1 MCSKQWVWTNERTAD
16 WRRTRNADSAKE
28 AGMRARMSATPA
40 MKAEPSVE
48 YSIARDR
55 IIWYGPDHTI
65 CRYGAASWMRFVS
78 VDTY

>member
-1 MCSKQWVWTNERTAD
+1 
-16 WRRTRNADSAKE
+16 
-28 AGMRARMSATPA
+28 MRARMSATPA